1 MKESKSINSVKIGI
15 NNLLRAAGTSETQR
29 DALEATLVQLALWE
43 KCRENHKRRHM
54 LQAEEQWSVFLGSY
68 LSHIGSRGRLPWS
81 YSNVEDVQKHLGRL
95 VREL

>member
-15 NNLLRAAGTSETQR
+15 NNLLRFPSTSEKQR

-43 KCRENHKRRHM
+43 KCRENHRRRHM
-54 LQAEEQWSVFLGSY
+54 LRAEERWSAFLESY
-68 LSHIGSRGRLPWS
+68 LSGMGSRGRLPWS
-81 YSNVEDVQKHLGRL
+81 YSSVEDVQKHLGRL